1 MRIARMARRAPPF
14 MHANKE
20 PSGGVEVG
28 GVDVVRYR
36 SAIQGA
42 PKNAITVIATD
53 RSLESRLRTEA
64 IIV

>member
-1 MRIARMARRAPPF
+1 

-28 GVDVVRYR
+28 GVDVVHHP
-36 SAIQGA
+36 GA